1 MGAQGGAQVCHVF
14 LAQAQ
19 IDFAG
24 TGQAH
29 AVAAF
34 AEIVA
39 EWGDEPD
46 LLPCFLKAYVT
57 SRAACAFGQFCHGV
71 MFAVFCLNIL
81 EGPILA

>member
-1 MGAQGGAQVCHVF
+1 MGAQRGAQVCHVF

-19 IDFAG
+19 IDFAD

-29 AVAAF
+29 AVTAF

-39 EWGDEPD
+39 KWCDDPN

-57 SRAACAFGQFCHGV
+57 SRAACAFGQFYHGV
-71 MFAVFCLNIL
+71 MFAVFGLNIL